1 MRKKTYTKKYFISVK
16 KLTSLLLLAVVI
28 LLGIIVYVVI
38 SKRDA
43 EAPVISCENEAV
55 FLSDVDVE
63 NVMGKDYSCLL
74 EGITAQDNKDGD
86 VTDRIIV
93 YSTKVDPSN
102 VYMTVEYKVMDLAE
116 NLENYRRMAYRK
128 APSEIH
134 ELLQEKLADNLNMD
148 ITEIKA
154 LMGEAADATNVDL
167 AIEEGA
173 PQLAME
179 TEVTVTRNSFF
190 NPLSYIIDLKDDID
204 SAEYLLSHGH
214 VEGNV
219 DIQTPGTYALTFYVT
234 DSDGNNSNSVTVHVT
249 VVE

>member
-16 KLTSLLLLAVVI
+16 NLTSLLLLAVVI

-38 SKRDA
+38 SKHDA
-43 EAPVISCENEAV
+43 EAPVISCESEAV

-102 VYMTVEYKVMDLAE
+102 VYMTVDYKVMDLAG
-116 NLENYRRMAYRK
+116 NVENYRRMAYIK

-154 LMGEAADATNVDL
+154 LMGEEADATNVDL